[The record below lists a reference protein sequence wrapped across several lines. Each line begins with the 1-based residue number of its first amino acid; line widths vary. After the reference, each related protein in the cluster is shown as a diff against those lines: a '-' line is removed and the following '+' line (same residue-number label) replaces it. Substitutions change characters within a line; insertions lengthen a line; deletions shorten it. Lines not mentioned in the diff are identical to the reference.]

1 MTGIIIAA
9 RLGSDRLPG
18 KHLVQAAGRSLIHW
32 LCRRMLT
39 AFANEVAA
47 GEVMVAIATSE
58 KPGNEPL
65 REAVADLPVKVFFG
79 PDANIPL
86 RQSQCARAF
95 GMDHIIS
102 VDGDDILCS
111 TAAARAV
118 YQGLNANGPY
128 DIVRA
133 EGLPLGMNCQGYPAE
148 YLARCLT
155 AAKGERFE
163 TGWGRLFKEPRVRTI
178 QCGTYDIM
186 GDLRFTL
193 DYPEDAAFFQ
203 AVIEGLGE
211 RVLTITDDAL
221 VAYVEQHGLVQH
233 NAHLKERYWSNYR
246 AESEREQHE
255 R

>member
-18 KHLVQAAGRSLIHW
+18 KHLVRAAGHPLIHW

-39 AFANEVAA
+39 EFDQEVAA
-47 GEVMVAIATSE
+47 GEVVIAIATSE

-65 REAVADLPVKVFFG
+65 RDAVADLPVKVFFG

-86 RQSQCARAF
+86 RQSRCARAF
-95 GMDHIIS
+95 GMHNIIS

-118 YQGLNANGPY
+118 HDGLNAQGPH
-128 DIVRA
+128 DIVRV

-148 YLARCLT
+148 YLARSLSSSQ
-155 AAKGERFE
+155 GDRFE
-163 TGWGRLFKEPRVRTI
+163 TGWGRVFRDPRVHVVR
-178 QCGTYDIM
+178 CGAHDIM

-193 DYPEDAAFFQ
+193 DYPEDAAFFT

-211 RVLTITDDAL
+211 RVLRIPDEEL
-221 VAYVEQHGLVQH
+221 IAYVEQHGLARH

-246 AESEREQHE
+246 AESEREKHE